1 MATLNQMGEPVQEDA
16 EWMQRALALA
26 AQGIGLASPNPTV
39 GCVIVKDSVQ
49 VGAGF
54 HLYDNKD
61 HAEVVALREAGG
73 RARGATAYVTLEPCS
88 YQGRTGPCTDALIT
102 AGVSRVV
109 IATQD
114 PNPRVSGG
122 GVRKL
127 FHADIAV
134 DVGTGEADARLLNDA
149 FAKYVLT
156 GVPFVT
162 QKIAVSLDGRIAP
175 AKQARGA
182 DQHVT
187 GELARVEVQHMRHAA
202 DAVLTGIGTVLADD
216 PLLTDRSGRVRR
228 RPLMR
233 IVLDSE
239 LRLPL
244 ESQLVKTMQ
253 DDLILFTIK
262 DDDKLIGK
270 LQERGI
276 RVEVVPD
283 DAGQLSL
290 RQVLLRIGGLG
301 MISVLAEAGSRL
313 NAALLKAQV
322 TDKIAV
328 FTAPTLLGGDAVPA
342 FAAGTPLDTIRF
354 ARPSFERFGEDAL
367 FTGYVRDPWAG
378 VGAQ

>member
-1 MATLNQMGEPVQEDA
+1 MATVYQMIDGVEDA
-16 EWMQRALALA
+16 DWMQRAMALA
-26 AQGIGLASPNPTV
+26 AQGVGLASPNPTV
-39 GCVIVKDSVQ
+39 GCVIVNDGVQ
-49 VGAGF
+49 VGTGF
-54 HLYDNKD
+54 HQYDNKD

-88 YQGRTGPCTDALIT
+88 YQGRTAPCTDALIA

-127 FHADIAV
+127 FHAGIAV
-134 DVGTGEADARLLNDA
+134 DVGTCEAEARSLNDA

-162 QKIAVSLDGRIAP
+162 QKIAASIDGRIAL

-182 DQHVT
+182 VHDIT
-187 GELARVEVQHMRHAA
+187 GELARAEVQRMRHAA

-216 PLLTDRSGRVRR
+216 PLLTDRSGRARR

-233 IVLDSE
+233 IVLDST

-244 ESQLVKTMQ
+244 ASRLVKSMQ
-253 DDLILFTIK
+253 EDLILFTIK
-262 DDDKLIGK
+262 DDDKAIGK
-270 LQERGI
+270 LQKHGV

-290 RQVLLRIGGLG
+290 RQVLTRIGGLG
-301 MISVLAEAGSRL
+301 MISVLAEAGSLL
-313 NAALLKAQV
+313 NSALLKAQV

-328 FTAPTLLGGDAVPA
+328 FTAPTVLGGDAVPA
-342 FAAGTPLDTIRF
+342 FAAGTPLEAIRF
-354 ARPSFERFGEDAL
+354 ARPSFERFGDDVL
-367 FTGYVRDPWAG
+367 FTGYVRDPWAA